1 MSKRITP
8 SLVISVIAL
17 VVALGGASYAALKI
31 PKNSVGSK
39 QLKKNSVTA
48 KKIKKNAVT
57 AAKLKA
63 GSVNSSKVKDGTLL
77 RSDFQAGQING
88 DAWLARRDSAGLFD
102 VTTSFEP
109 VVTTPVLPAGSYVL
123 QGRAN
128 VLGSPIA
135 SILICSLANDAA
147 QNFTVASNAVF
158 PLSMAATTVL
168 AEPAPIELNCL
179 KSAGTPQ
186 IAQAHII
193 ATSVNS
199 VTGPPD

>member
-31 PKNSVGSK
+31 P
-39 QLKKNSVTA
+39 KNSVTA

-135 SILICSLANDAA
+135 SILICSLAN
-147 QNFTVASNAVF
+147 
-158 PLSMAATTVL
+158 
-168 AEPAPIELNCL
+168 
-179 KSAGTPQ
+179 
-186 IAQAHII
+186 
-193 ATSVNS
+193 
-199 VTGPPD
+199 

>member
-63 GSVNSSKVKDGTLL
+63 NSVDSSKVKDGTLL

-88 DAWLARRDSAGLFD
+88 DAWLAERDSGSLFD
-102 VTTSFEP
+102 VTGSFQP

-128 VLGSPIA
+128 VLSGAA
-135 SILICSLANDAA
+135 SSTLICSLANDAA
-147 QNFTVASNAVF
+147 QNFTVAGNAMF
-158 PLSMAATTVL
+158 PLSMAATAVL
-168 AEPAPIELNCL
+168 DTPAAIQMNCQ

-186 IAQAHII
+186 IAQARII

-199 VTGPPD
+199 VTGQSD